1 MRKITEQAA
10 QAFNNNQSFNNS
22 NTSVE
27 VSEEGTFLKLFGNT
41 IAGKD
46 SEGFWISLAGYNTK
60 TTKER
65 LNGLDDVS
73 IYTLKGQLQ
82 LNASNWDGKKIFLE
96 INE

>member
-1 MRKITEQAA
+1 MRKITEQAV

-27 VSEEGTFLKLFGNT
+27 VNCEGTFLMLFGNT
-41 IAGKD
+41 IAGND

-73 IYTLKGQLQ
+73 IYTSKAQLQ
-82 LNASNWDGKKIFLE
+82 LNDFNWDGKKIFLE
-96 INE
+96 KN